1 MFKQTA
7 NAMTHESRNTTFLKS
22 KSFFL
27 KKTKHLENNYIF
39 FLKKS
44 ISFFKNETIHHSFNK
59 SIFLRI
65 QVWIFAKF
73 RIRSRAS
80 FD

>member
-27 KKTKHLENNYIF
+27 KKQNIYKIIIF
-39 FLKKS
+39 SFSKKALAFLKMKLY
-44 ISFFKNETIHHSFNK
+44 TI
-59 SIFLRI
+59 LL
-65 QVWIFAKF
+65 
-73 RIRSRAS
+73 IRAY
-80 FD
+80 F